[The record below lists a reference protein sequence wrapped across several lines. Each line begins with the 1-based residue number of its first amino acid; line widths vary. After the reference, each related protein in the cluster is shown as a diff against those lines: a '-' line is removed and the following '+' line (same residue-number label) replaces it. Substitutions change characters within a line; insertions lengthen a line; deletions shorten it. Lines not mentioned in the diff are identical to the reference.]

1 MIHFQTSSDPSH
13 FLRVIQPALERD
25 EAANQL
31 MLGICGQVINQTS
44 QTYSSV
50 SPFMGWVEDEHG
62 LIAAGLMTP
71 PYPLILYCEP
81 ALQQIALEK
90 LLAGISSHP
99 IPGVIGKNHVV
110 EAFANL
116 CQQQTGISPQITRRE
131 RVFKCTQ
138 VAWLPQQS
146 GRLQQAQPQD
156 LDLVLEW
163 AKAFDHE
170 EMQDEDGAA
179 VEANTRAQLERGEIY
194 LWKDGIATA
203 MTLVTW
209 PTQHGCSLTS
219 VYTPPSL
226 RGRGYASALVGN
238 LSQILLSHGCAYTHL
253 MTNLANPIPNHIY
266 PKLGYQPVCDY
277 ETIRW

>member
-44 QTYSSV
+44 QTYSSA

-99 IPGVIGKNHVV
+99 VPGVIGKNHVA
-110 EAFANL
+110 EAFAGL
-116 CQQQTGISPQITRRE
+116 CQQQTGIPPLVTRRE

-138 VAWLPQQS
+138 IAWLPQQS
-146 GRLQQAQPQD
+146 GRLQQAQSQD

-170 EMQDEDGAA
+170 EMQDEDGTA

-194 LWKDGIATA
+194 LWKDGISTA

-209 PTQHGCSLTS
+209 PTRHGCSLTS

-253 MTNLANPIPNHIY
+253 MTNLAYPIPNHIY